1 MLESRR
7 TDARPGAENQPGVAC
22 QRGRFTYLVVLV
34 SLMNLALTTVS
45 LAAPV
50 DRTGSPAGHQVA
62 VTPVEGESWLNHL
75 HRDFGDT
82 SMGKTGRLGPGPEE
96 PAPDLHSESPQFFSH
111 GLVTLHGQDLYRL
124 NCRGC
129 HGEFGQGAPPEI
141 ASVINPV
148 RATSSKLFM
157 ERMRAAGMNMSRK
170 EATELAK
177 QATENLIQR
186 LHQGGQ
192 DMPAFSQL
200 NGDEVRALIA
210 YLKQLAGVPGAEKEQ
225 AAVTESPERVGEL
238 ITKSTCHTCHSAA
251 GLNPSSKQL
260 MAGAIPPLSTLTA
273 RTSMSGLVRKV
284 TQGAAVTMGA
294 QPMLAAGRMPV
305 FDYLSESEAADVYE
319 YLMLHP
325 PRETGVA
332 DPSGAA
338 STDAVVPAAN
348 QTASAQRAGAD
359 RKAVMIVAWTSG
371 LFIAIVLSAGV
382 RITFK
387 EFARLAA
394 ESEMA
399 PGSETRA
406 FPTGRATNA
415 VEPVLACVGAAD
427 EEFEEIEAADWERR
441 ASA

>member
-1 MLESRR
+1 MSESRR
-7 TDARPGAENQPGVAC
+7 AGNQLGVIRH
-22 QRGRFTYLVVLV
+22 RGRLTHPAVLV
-34 SLMNLALTTVS
+34 SLGILVLTTAS

-50 DRTGSPAGHQVA
+50 DRPGVPAKNQAA
-62 VTPVEGESWLNHL
+62 VTPVEGESWLEHL

-96 PAPDLHSESPQFFSH
+96 PAPDLHSESPLPFNHNS
-111 GLVTLHGQDLYRL
+111 VTLHGSDLYRL

-129 HGEFGQGAPPEI
+129 HGEFGLGAPPEI

-148 RATSSKLFM
+148 RATSSRLIIDRVKASGM
-157 ERMRAAGMNMSRK
+157 EMSRK
-170 EATELAK
+170 QANELA
-177 QATENLIQR
+177 QQSMASLLQR

-192 DMPAFSQL
+192 DMPSFSQL
-200 NGDEVRALIA
+200 SDDEVRALLA
-210 YLKQLAGVPGAEKEQ
+210 YLKQLAGVPGAEKQ
-225 AAVTESPERVGEL
+225 QIAVTESPERVGEL

-251 GLNPSSKQL
+251 GLNPTSKQL
-260 MAGAIPPLSTLTA
+260 MEGAIPPLSTLTA
-273 RTSMSGLVRKV
+273 RTSVSGMVRKV

-305 FDYLSESEAADVYE
+305 FYYLSESEAADVYQ

-325 PRETGVA
+325 PRPAVVA
-332 DPSGAA
+332 DPTDAA
-338 STDAVVPAAN
+338 STDAAQAAAN
-348 QTASAQRAGAD
+348 QAASALRANAD

-399 PGSETRA
+399 VGPRSGGTDESEGTA
-406 FPTGRATNA
+406 
-415 VEPVLACVGAAD
+415 PVFHIDSALVSQCFRD
-427 EEFEEIEAADWERR
+427 ECAKLR
-441 ASA
+441 